1 MGEDPLE
8 EESENWAQPITSSTS
23 DDLGESAPRNAEW
36 VVSEDG
42 SESFLSWEGSGQLT
56 GGQIMVE
63 LRPPGGNEEGPVS
76 TGS

>member
-1 MGEDPLE
+1 ME
-8 EESENWAQPITSSTS
+8 EELENWAQPITSSIS
-23 DDLGESAPRNAEW
+23 HDIGEAVPRNAEW

-56 GGQIMVE
+56 GGQIMIE
-63 LRPPGGNEEGPVS
+63 LRPPGGTEEGPIS